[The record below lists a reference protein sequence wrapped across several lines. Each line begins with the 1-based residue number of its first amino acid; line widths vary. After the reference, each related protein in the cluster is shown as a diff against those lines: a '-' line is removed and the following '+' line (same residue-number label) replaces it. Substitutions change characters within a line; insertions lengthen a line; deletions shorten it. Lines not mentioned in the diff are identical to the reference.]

1 MKDYLISI
9 IWVSVIVGLAEI
21 ISPHISG
28 TQKYIKAIGAL
39 CVLCVIAAPLLNISN
54 ISEDFSED
62 LKNNIL
68 EDQNTDSYEGYEEL
82 LKNYLNE
89 HSANALKGEIQT
101 LLKDNFDIPTEESEI
116 KLFTEIKEEAIS
128 LQKVQIILSGRSIFK
143 NPYNIENYIGNLL
156 NCACE
161 VLIE

>member
-1 MKDYLISI
+1 MKDYLVSI

-28 TQKYIKAIGAL
+28 TQKYIKMIGAL
-39 CVLCVIAAPLLNISN
+39 CVLCVVAAPLLNIGN
-54 ISEDFSED
+54 LSEDFSED
-62 LKNNIL
+62 LKNNLL
-68 EDQNTDSYEGYEEL
+68 EDQNADSYERYQEL
-82 LKNYLNE
+82 LNNYLNGY
-89 HSANALKGEIQT
+89 SANALKEEIQS

-116 KLFTEIKEEAIS
+116 KLFTEKKEEAIS
-128 LQKVQIILSGRSIFK
+128 LQKVQIILSGKSIFK

-156 NCACE
+156 NCTCE